1 VKDLA
6 ELTERVPKEVSY
18 MALGNIT
25 QYIMTIINDKLHAD
39 ILCGKIFDTVKL
51 RFIAL

>member
-1 VKDLA
+1 VKDFA

-25 QYIMTIINDKLHAD
+25 QYIIIMMIINDKLHAD
-39 ILCGKIFDTVKL
+39 IFCGKI
-51 RFIAL
+51 